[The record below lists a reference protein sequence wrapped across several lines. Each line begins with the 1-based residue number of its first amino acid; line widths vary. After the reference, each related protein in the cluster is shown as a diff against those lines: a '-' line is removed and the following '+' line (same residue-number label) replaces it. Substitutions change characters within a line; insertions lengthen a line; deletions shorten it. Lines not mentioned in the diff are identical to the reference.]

1 VNKKLFIG
9 VCLLQTLL
17 FITGCKKRDDLIALN
32 TGSILPTDLFIVD
45 SLSIASST
53 VREDSIPS
61 QMLSNQQ
68 LAGKMN
74 DPLFG
79 VSEASIFTDV
89 RLVSVGSGINATT
102 GADSAF
108 LFLTFT
114 SDIAQYGNL
123 NSNQEFTVYELSEEL
138 DRTKTF
144 YSTDSVLYNP
154 TPIGSYTG
162 TFNLKDSLSI
172 KKDTTTSRVAAGIK
186 IQLTKDFANKLINAT
201 ANDVIT
207 EASFRSYLKGI
218 CIIPTGNPSSGQGAI
233 VGFNFNNK
241 ATGIHVYYDGGK
253 YANFLTDSACR
264 KFSQYKIA
272 SQADNITYQKNN
284 PSETFDTT
292 FVQALTGAKT
302 HFRFPTLFSLVE
314 DQNIFIHKAE
324 LIIPV
329 YKDAIS
335 TLYRAPSRLLLTQP
349 DETTGRNLNII
360 DIFSSSY
367 GGQYDAISGQYSFVI
382 TRHIQELFKSY
393 VVNGDD
399 FNFGL
404 YLTSTIDLPI
414 TPARIL
420 IDTRKDKP
428 INEKLRLVIMYSK
441 L

>member
-1 VNKKLFIG
+1 M
-9 VCLLQTLL
+9 LQTLL

-32 TGSILPTDLFIVD
+32 TGTILPTDLFIVD
-45 SLSIASST
+45 TLTVNSST

-68 LAGKMN
+68 LAGRMN

-79 VSEASIFTDV
+79 ISEASIFTDV
-89 RLVSVGSGINATT
+89 KLISTGTAINAVT
-102 GADSAF
+102 GSDSAF
-108 LFLTFT
+108 LYLTFT
-114 SDIAQYGNL
+114 SDIAQYGNIS
-123 NSNQEFTVYELSEEL
+123 SNQEFTVYELTEEL
-138 DRTKTF
+138 DRTKLF
-144 YSTDSVLYNP
+144 YSTDSVLFNP
-154 TPIGSYTG
+154 LPIGSFSG
-162 TFNLKDSLSI
+162 IFNYSDSLSI
-172 KKDTTTSRVAAGIK
+172 KKDSTTIKVSPGIK
-186 IQLTKDFANKLINAT
+186 IQLTKAFADKLINASAT
-201 ANDVIT
+201 DVLT
-207 EASFRSYLKGI
+207 ESDFRNYLKGI
-218 CIIPTGNPSSGQGAI
+218 CIKPSGNPSSGQGAI
-233 VGFNFNNK
+233 VGFNFNTS

-253 YANFLTDSACR
+253 YANFLTDSSCR

-272 SQADNITYQKNN
+272 SQPDNITHQKGN
-284 PSETFDTT
+284 PTQAYDTT
-292 FVQALTGAKT
+292 FVQALTGAKS

-349 DETTGRNLNII
+349 DELTGRNLNII

-367 GGQYDAISGQYSFVI
+367 GGLYDEITGQYSFVI
-382 TRHIQELFKSY
+382 TRHVQELFRSY

-420 IDTRKDKP
+420 IDSRKAKP